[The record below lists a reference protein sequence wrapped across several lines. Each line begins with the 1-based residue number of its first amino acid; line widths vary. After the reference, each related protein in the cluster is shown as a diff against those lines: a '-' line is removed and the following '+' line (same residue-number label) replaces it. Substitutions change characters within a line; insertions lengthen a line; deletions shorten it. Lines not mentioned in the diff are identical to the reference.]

1 MEGDLDAVLRA
12 LHEVGSQLDVVG
24 DDDPALRAEL
34 RRRQE
39 ALRAEA
45 RAIRDSVPENPGELR
60 RRLEGLYAERAAILE
75 MHVDQV
81 RQAAGG
87 EGRVR
92 GFAADA
98 QRLNKAID
106 EGAGRA
112 ELEERI
118 RKLEQRLH
126 ALESG

>member
-1 MEGDLDAVLRA
+1 MQGDLDAVLRA
-12 LHEVGSQLDVVG
+12 LHEVGSKLDALG
-24 DDDPALRAEL
+24 DDDPALRFEL
-34 RRRQE
+34 RQHQE
-39 ALRAEA
+39 TLRAEA
-45 RAIRDSVPENPGELR
+45 RAIRASVPESPGELR
-60 RRLEGLYAERAAILE
+60 RRLAGLYAERAAILD

-98 QRLNKAID
+98 QRLNSAID

-112 ELEERI
+112 EIEAKILRLE
-118 RKLEQRLH
+118 KRLA
-126 ALESG
+126 ALEAG